1 MRALDELERFPVS
14 IFSVVMGLAGV
25 ALALRAAERHLG
37 LGVGLSLAVTLF
49 ATGVFAV
56 LSLLYAVKL
65 TRYRAAVAA
74 EWLHPVKI
82 AFFPTFSIG
91 LILLAATWQPLAP
104 GPARVLALA
113 GAGLHLLLTVVVLSN
128 WMYQTR
134 FEIHHMSPAWF
145 IPVVGNILVP
155 LPGVELLSA
164 ETSWFY
170 FSIGLIFWVVLFVI
184 VFYRVVFH
192 SPLPEKLMP
201 TFFIFIAPPAVGFV
215 AYLGLTGTLDAFA
228 RVLYYGALFLTLLL
242 LVQLPR
248 FSRIP
253 FSLTWWAYSFPLAA
267 IVVATSLMFSHTGAE
282 PFRVIG
288 YALLALLL
296 VLVGLLVVRTAHAT
310 RAHGLA
316 LDEA

>member
-1 MRALDELERFPVS
+1 MRALGELERFPVS

-37 LGVGLSLAVTLF
+37 LGVAPSLAVTVF
-49 ATGVFAV
+49 ASGVFAV
-56 LSLLYAVKL
+56 LALLYAVKL
-65 TRYRAAVAA
+65 TRHRAAVAA

-91 LILLAATWQPLAP
+91 LILLAAAWQPLAP
-104 GPARVLALA
+104 GPARLLAVA

-128 WMYQTR
+128 WMHQTR

-145 IPVVGNILVP
+145 IPVVGNMLVP

-170 FSIGLIFWVVLFVI
+170 FSIGLIFWVVLFAI

-201 TFFIFIAPPAVGFV
+201 TLFIFIAPPAVGFV
-215 AYLGLTGTLDAFA
+215 AYLALTGTVDAFA
-228 RVLYYGALFLTLLL
+228 RVLYYGALFLTVLL

-267 IVVATSLMFSHTGAE
+267 IVVATSLMFSHTGAGV
-282 PFRVIG
+282 FRLIG